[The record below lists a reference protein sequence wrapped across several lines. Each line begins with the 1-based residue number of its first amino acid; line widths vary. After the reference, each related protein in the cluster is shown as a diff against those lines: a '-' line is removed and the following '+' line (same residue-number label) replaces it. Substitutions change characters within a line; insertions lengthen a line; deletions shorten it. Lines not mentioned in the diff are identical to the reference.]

1 MTTPPI
7 RELPKPAAV
16 PQAQASA
23 DQVLSVWIVDQKEL
37 AAVFPPGL
45 YGDDVWKWGRL
56 LALVARY
63 VAHAH
68 ARGGMSDQNDALEA
82 IRLNFD
88 EAMRGFS
95 DMPEPTATLKDRD
108 EL

>member
-16 PQAQASA
+16 PQAQAGA

-37 AAVFPPGL
+37 AAVFPPQL

-68 ARGGMSDQNDALEA
+68 AQGGQISRDEAIEA

-88 EAMRGFS
+88 EALRSFGAA
-95 DMPEPTATLKDRD
+95 PEPISSVTERD
-108 EL
+108 TP

>member
-7 RELPKPAAV
+7 RELPHPASV
-16 PQAQASA
+16 PKAQASA

-45 YGDDVWKWGRL
+45 YGEDVWKWGRL

-68 ARGGMSDQNDALEA
+68 GRGGSADPNDVLEA

-88 EAMRGFS
+88 EAMRGFGEA
-95 DMPEPTATLKDRD
+95 PEPTSTIRDR
-108 EL
+108 EKP

>member
-1 MTTPPI
+1 MTSPPI

-16 PQAQASA
+16 PQAQTSA

-37 AAVFPPGL
+37 AAVFPPAL

-68 ARGGMSDQNDALEA
+68 ARNGDSDQADVMEA

-88 EAMRGFS
+88 EALKSFAGAP
-95 DMPEPTATLKDRD
+95 DPAATLSERD
-108 EL
+108 

>member
-1 MTTPPI
+1 MSTPPI
-7 RELPKPAAV
+7 RALPQPASV
-16 PQAQASA
+16 PKAQASA

-63 VAHAH
+63 VAHAQ
-68 ARGGMSDQNDALEA
+68 ARAGDSDQADVLEA

-88 EAMRGFS
+88 EAMRGFAQAP
-95 DMPEPTATLKDRD
+95 DPDATLTGR
-108 EL
+108 EEP

>member
-1 MTTPPI
+1 MTNPSI

-16 PQAQASA
+16 PQAKAGA
-23 DQVLSVWIVDQKEL
+23 DQVLSVWIVDQTEL
-37 AAVFPPGL
+37 AAVFPPQL
-45 YGDDVWKWGRL
+45 YGEDVWKWGRL

-68 ARGGMSDQNDALEA
+68 AQGGQSNRDDAIEA

-88 EAMRGFS
+88 EALRSFMS
-95 DMPEPTATLKDRD
+95 APEPTATMNERD
-108 EL
+108 QP

>member
-7 RELPKPAAV
+7 RELPHPDAV
-16 PQAQASA
+16 PNAEISA
-23 DQVLSVWIVDQKEL
+23 DQILSVWIVDQREL

-56 LALVARY
+56 LGVVGRY
-63 VAHAH
+63 LAHAH
-68 ARGGMSDQNDALEA
+68 ARAQGASEADALEA

-88 EAMRGFS
+88 EALRNAQGGPAPS
-95 DMPEPTATLKDRD
+95 GVLK
-108 EL
+108 ET

>member
-16 PQAQASA
+16 PQAQSGA

-37 AAVFPPGL
+37 AAVFPPQL
-45 YGDDVWKWGRL
+45 YGEDVWKWGRL

-68 ARGGMSDQNDALEA
+68 AQGGQISRDEALEA

-88 EAMRGFS
+88 EALRSFTS
-95 DMPEPTATLKDRD
+95 APEPTATVTERD
-108 EL
+108 KP

>member
-7 RELPKPAAV
+7 RELPKPASV
-16 PQAQASA
+16 PKAQASA

-45 YGDDVWKWGRL
+45 YGEDVYKWGRM

-68 ARGGMSDQNDALEA
+68 ARAGASDHNDALEA

-88 EAMRGFS
+88 EAMRSFA
-95 DMPEPTATLKDRD
+95 DAPDPNATLKDRG
-108 EL
+108 EP

>member
-1 MTTPPI
+1 MSTPPI
-7 RELPKPAAV
+7 RELPKPASV
-16 PQAQASA
+16 PKAQASA

-45 YGDDVWKWGRL
+45 YGDDVWKWGRM

-68 ARGGMSDQNDALEA
+68 ARSGESDQADVLEA

-95 DMPEPTATLKDRD
+95 EAPDPSATLSERD
-108 EL
+108 TP